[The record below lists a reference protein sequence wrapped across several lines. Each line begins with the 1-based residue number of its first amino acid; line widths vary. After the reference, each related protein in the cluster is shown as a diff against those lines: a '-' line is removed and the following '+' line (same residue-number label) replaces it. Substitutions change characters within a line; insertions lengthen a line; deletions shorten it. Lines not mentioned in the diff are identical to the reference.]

1 MVATAGATAG
11 GGLAIGKIVA
21 TVFAAMVIAGT
32 AGEVERDAA
41 RAGGS
46 QRAPASEQAR
56 SANRVEPVFSEAEPR
71 RELSAQSDL
80 KFDREDAPTRETL
93 NAAPGAPGPDAAPAI
108 PVTQDKPVGVD
119 APAEVAPK
127 VAPPVEEVVEL
138 PRKVVDNVVGGLD
151 GSAPLDQTAGNVVGE
166 VAGTLGEVT
175 SGLLG
180 PNSR

>member
-1 MVATAGATAG
+1 
-11 GGLAIGKIVA
+11 
-21 TVFAAMVIAGT
+21 
-32 AGEVERDAA
+32 
-41 RAGGS
+41 
-46 QRAPASEQAR
+46 
-56 SANRVEPVFSEAEPR
+56 
-71 RELSAQSDL
+71 
-80 KFDREDAPTRETL
+80 
-93 NAAPGAPGPDAAPAI
+93 
-108 PVTQDKPVGVD
+108 VTQDKPVGVD